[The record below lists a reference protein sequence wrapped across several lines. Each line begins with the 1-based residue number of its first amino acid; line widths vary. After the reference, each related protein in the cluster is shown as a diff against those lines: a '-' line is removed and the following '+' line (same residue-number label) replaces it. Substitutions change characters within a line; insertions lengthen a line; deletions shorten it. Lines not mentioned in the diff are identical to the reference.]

1 METEIKNIFSKK
13 LVTVRESD
21 TLSNA
26 DDMMEIYKIRHL
38 PVLNREDAL
47 VGILSKTDYL
57 GLKHINSKLH
67 KFLVK
72 DLMSKPVKVVA
83 SSAKLSAV
91 AQLFISQKINCAMVI
106 DDDEVVGIVT
116 SEDLIKLL
124 AHNRYAADESE
135 QMDLKAMAE
144 EGWISSTSLS

>member
-1 METEIKNIFSKK
+1 MEVEIKNIFSKK
-13 LVTVRESD
+13 LVTVRDTD
-21 TLSNA
+21 TLSDA
-26 DDMMEIYKIRHL
+26 DDMMDIYKIRHL
-38 PVLNREDAL
+38 PVLSKEDAL
-47 VGILSKTDYL
+47 VGILSKTDYY
-57 GLKHINSKLH
+57 GLKHVHSKLH
-67 KFLVK
+67 KFTVK

-124 AHNRYAADESE
+124 AHNRYTIAESE
-135 QMDLKAMAE
+135 LMDLKAMAD